1 MSRKQAHVIDS
12 IGVVDRAQSHPD
24 SCHEAVTAEAGTLTR
39 VPDPTRSAA
48 PLARAPESGVWCG
61 AGRAGRASC
70 GGAEAVAVAVAVVTG
85 RRPGTR
91 VRKPCAASTRDIAA
105 AAQPGDRRESERSE
119 RPGEHDRRARA
130 MAQRTRLVRSRGWSR

>member
-24 SCHEAVTAEAGTLTR
+24 SRHEAVTAEAGTRVR

-70 GGAEAVAVAVAVVTG
+70 GGAEAVAVVTG

-91 VRKPCAASTRDIAA
+91 VRKPCAVSTRDIAA